1 MCFFSRVEGVK
12 DGKHNFQIAK
22 LKEFRKSLSLLD
34 WEHEMLALQTTDLEA
49 FYCKNKTRQHILK
62 SRLWVVLWS

>member
-1 MCFFSRVEGVK
+1 MRFFSRVEGVK
-12 DGKHNFQIAK
+12 VGKHNFQIAK

-49 FYCKNKTRQHILK
+49 F
-62 SRLWVVLWS
+62 